1 MSPQAYFLYV
11 ISVLIWGST
20 WIAIK
25 FQLGEVDPM
34 VSVIYRFGIASAL
47 LFAWCLLARARI
59 RLNLVEH
66 AFVAL
71 QGACLFGI
79 NVWLTY
85 WSEVYLTGGVVA
97 VVFALTVLMN
107 SFNAALFLRRPVVRT
122 VLAGGVLGLCGVA
135 LLFWPEVDRLGSVEG
150 AVGGL
155 LLALLATYCAS
166 LGTIAATHNASFG
179 LPVISRN
186 AWGMFYGTMLLLV
199 IGVFKGVEFGF
210 PQRPSFTIA
219 LLYLAVFGSV
229 ITFGA
234 YVRLLALI
242 GPDRAGYVSMMIP
255 LIALLISTLFE
266 GYRWTAPAAVGVVL
280 IVVGNLLA
288 MRRGPADPSQPGRA

>member
-1 MSPQAYFLYV
+1 MAARAMSPQAYFLYV

-25 FQLGEVDPM
+25 FQLGEVNPM

-107 SFNAALFLRRPVVRT
+107 SFNAALFLRRPVVRP
-122 VLAGGVLGLCGVA
+122 C
-135 LLFWPEVDRLGSVEG
+135 
-150 AVGGL
+150 
-155 LLALLATYCAS
+155 
-166 LGTIAATHNASFG
+166 
-179 LPVISRN
+179 LPVACWVCAGSRYCF
-186 AWGMFYGTMLLLV
+186 GPRS
-199 IGVFKGVEFGF
+199 IGSGLSRAPWAVCCSRCWRRTAHRSV
-210 PQRPSFTIA
+210 PSPPPT
-219 LLYLAVFGSV
+219 
-229 ITFGA
+229 T
-234 YVRLLALI
+234 
-242 GPDRAGYVSMMIP
+242 P
-255 LIALLISTLFE
+255 LSAC
-266 GYRWTAPAAVGVVL
+266 R
-280 IVVGNLLA
+280 
-288 MRRGPADPSQPGRA
+288 